1 VEVGSRAWGLSSPY
15 SDYDVKFIYS
25 HTPEWYLSIDEG
37 RRELID
43 LKVDS
48 DNLDINGWDI
58 VKALKMLRE
67 SNCSILEW
75 LLSPCIYMKHDSF
88 HTRAIELVS
97 EFTSRKTLVFH
108 YINMAKKHRVEYFDG
123 KENVDLKKYFFVI
136 RPLLCVLWLKKNASL
151 STPPQDLEKLMS
163 EVTVPVEAQ
172 KVLLNLIK
180 QKREGNLSS
189 SSPTDAILEPWIVEL
204 FTETEEYAKA
214 LPYLKLP
221 ATTPFNKLFSDVVLN
236 KL

>member
-1 VEVGSRAWGLSSPY
+1 
-15 SDYDVKFIYS
+15 
-25 HTPEWYLSIDEG
+25 
-37 RRELID
+37 
-43 LKVDS
+43 
-48 DNLDINGWDI
+48 
-58 VKALKMLRE
+58 MLRE

-136 RPLLCVLWLKKNASL
+136 RPLLCVLWLKKNASCKYTAL
-151 STPPQDLEKLMS
+151 ATFQAGFIDHHTVSTPPQDLEKLMS

-189 SSPTDAILEPWIVEL
+189 SSPTDAILGRGPLLYINL
-204 FTETEEYAKA
+204 
-214 LPYLKLP
+214 
-221 ATTPFNKLFSDVVLN
+221 ATLT
-236 KL
+236 